1 MKLTLFCLS
10 LVAASLST
18 AASAQSSFM
27 ADVIGQAAGGYSGGE
42 PDSCFDG
49 RQRPKPEGIAS
60 ASVRADKAFGE
71 YRALA
76 ASKASLKP
84 LFYDKKNWDFDGAVQ
99 DAAAATDPWA
109 DRISRVERVSLTVA
123 NTGRS
128 WFRGIWNAFAAD
140 GSLLGSYDA
149 MMQAGRGSAGFISLA
164 LRSPGSAAHSEPD
177 VPFCSRPGDIE
188 RWNEARAKR
197 EAEKA
202 AKRAAKEAGLSR

>member
-1 MKLTLFCLS
+1 MRKLVIGMLALLGS
-10 LVAASLST
+10 GSASG
-18 AASAQSSFM
+18 QSSFM
-27 ADVIGQAAGGYSGGE
+27 ADVIGQAAAGYSGGE

-71 YRALA
+71 YRTFA
-76 ASKASLKP
+76 ATKASLKP
-84 LFYDKKNWDFDGAVQ
+84 LFYGKKNWDFDGAVQ

-109 DRISRVERVSLTVA
+109 DRISRVERVNLTVA
-123 NTGRS
+123 NTARS
-128 WFRGIWNAFAAD
+128 WFRGIWNAYAAD

-164 LRSPGSAAHSEPD
+164 LRSPGSAAHSEPV

-188 RWNEARAKR
+188 RWKEARAKR

-202 AKRAAKEAGLSR
+202 AKRAAKEAGFAR